1 MSAAEPVQTP
11 KVKRSQFIDKLHDLL
26 ENPHDPDSLRWSPDG
41 AAFEITTHEAKARAA
56 LSPKW
61 DFRSLSSFIRQLSYY
76 NFKRLSDR
84 RRSSE
89 RRSSTTSYIVFHHP
103 SGFFIRGDKSR
114 LDGIIRKTRPKTQ
127 QSRRQS
133 IASNLSTDDSLSSA
147 PAAAAW
153 STGVGDAAQAGPSG
167 LPSPSSPFSYTP
179 VPGLAKSYQGP
190 PATNDPAWRPYHA
203 SGWPPAASH
212 SPFVQQQQMYS
223 VAPMPGSLP
232 PMGFDPTLPPLDQQH
247 ALRRSSLSEFKIS
260 PEPKVHDLQTN
271 AHGQAYLPNVAQMP
285 PHQPF
290 PHATFAFPA
299 QPFPPNPA
307 YHPHAPP
314 YDAYASHLPTDS
326 HPHSPYPSGLPFS
339 FDPTQPRGSGSSYG
353 TGTSFSSRSSGQS
366 LVPPPPV
373 HPHPHAQRLSIA
385 GGAVPSPPYSYSSA
399 DAEEDGS
406 VPPQGQG
413 SYPPSRQG
421 EYPPQQAQVDYR
433 RESVHDPSSIDPHQP
448 LDQHPQ
454 AHHQLPPL
462 PLQPHQTHQFN
473 PSPAAIPPPPPPPQA
488 ETGGPQLLH
497 PQPQH
502 QALVDVEWR
511 HDGDGGGGGADLAGQ
526 FGGWA
531 AGGGAAGGGKEGG
544 PEGEEVA

>member
-41 AAFEITTHEAKARAA
+41 TAFEITTHEAKAKAA

-61 DFRSLSSFIRQLSYY
+61 DFRSLSSFIRQLR
-76 NFKRLSDR
+76 RLSDR

-103 SGFFIRGDKSR
+103 SGFFVRGDKSR
-114 LDGIIRKTRPKTQ
+114 LDGIIRKTRPKMP

-133 IASNLSTDDSLSSA
+133 VASNLSTDDSLSSA

-153 STGVGDAAQAGPSG
+153 STGVGDAVQAGPSG

-203 SGWPPAASH
+203 PGWPSAAAP

-223 VAPMPGSLP
+223 VAPVPGSLP
-232 PMGFDPTLPPLDQQH
+232 PIGSDPTLPPLDQQH

-271 AHGQAYLPNVAQMP
+271 AHGQAHLPHVAQMP
-285 PHQPF
+285 PHQPP
-290 PHATFAFPA
+290 PHASFAFPA

-314 YDAYASHLPTDS
+314 YDAYASHLPTD
-326 HPHSPYPSGLPFS
+326 PHSPYPSGLPFS

-366 LVPPPPV
+366 LVPPQPV
-373 HPHPHAQRLSIA
+373 HPHAQRLSIA

-406 VPPQGQG
+406 VPPQGQQGQG

-421 EYPPQQAQVDYR
+421 EYPQQVDYR
-433 RESVHDPSSIDPHQP
+433 RGSIHDPSSIDPHQP
-448 LDQHPQ
+448 LDPHHQ

-462 PLQPHQTHQFN
+462 PLQTHQFN

-488 ETGGPQLLH
+488 DAGGPQLLH

-502 QALVDVEWR
+502 QALVDWR
-511 HDGDGGGGGADLAGQ
+511 HDGGGAGGGGDPAGQ

-531 AGGGAAGGGKEGG
+531 GFGATGGGGKE
-544 PEGEEVA
+544 EVRQGEEVA

>member
-26 ENPHDPDSLRWSPDG
+26 ENPHDPDSLHWSPDG
-41 AAFEITTHEAKARAA
+41 TAFEITTHEAKAKAA

-89 RRSSTTSYIVFHHP
+89 RRSSTTSYILFHHP
-103 SGFFIRGDKSR
+103 SGFFVRGDKSR
-114 LDGIIRKTRPKTQ
+114 LDGIIRKTRPKTP

-133 IASNLSTDDSLSSA
+133 VASNLSTDDSLPSA
-147 PAAAAW
+147 PAPAAW
-153 STGVGDAAQAGPSG
+153 STGVGNAAQAGPSG

-190 PATNDPAWRPYHA
+190 PATNDPAWRPHHA
-203 SGWPPAASH
+203 SGWPPAAAP

-232 PMGFDPTLPPLDQQH
+232 PIGFDSTLPPLDQQH

-271 AHGQAYLPNVAQMP
+271 AHGQAYLPNVAQMQ
-285 PHQPF
+285 PHQP
-290 PHATFAFPA
+290 PHASFAFPA
-299 QPFPPNPA
+299 QPFPPTPA

-326 HPHSPYPSGLPFS
+326 HSPYPSGLPFS
-339 FDPTQPRGSGSSYG
+339 FDPTHQRGSGSSYG
-353 TGTSFSSRSSGQS
+353 TGTSFSSRSLGQS

-373 HPHPHAQRLSIA
+373 HPHAQRLSIA

-406 VPPQGQG
+406 VPPQGQAQGQG

-421 EYPPQQAQVDYR
+421 EYPPQHVDFR
-433 RESVHDPSSIDPHQP
+433 RGSIHDPSSIDPHQP
-448 LDQHPQ
+448 LDPHHQT
-454 AHHQLPPL
+454 HHQLPPL
-462 PLQPHQTHQFN
+462 PLQLHQTHQFN
-473 PSPAAIPPPPPPPQA
+473 PSPAAIPPPPAPQA
-488 ETGGPQLLH
+488 DPGGPQLLH

-502 QALVDVEWR
+502 QALVDWR
-511 HDGDGGGGGADLAGQ
+511 HDGGTGGGAGGGGDPAGQ

-531 AGGGAAGGGKEGG
+531 GFGGAAGGK
-544 PEGEEVA
+544 EEVREGDQVA